1 MAVDV
6 GYDEPTIV
14 GTGLVWP
21 AGRSTQNHRLSI
33 QREVD
38 DARRLPREERAMVF
52 PVGTDD
58 EEFALELGFD
68 CERECERALA
78 RRLARTRPRTSM
90 QAESGSS

>member
-1 MAVDV
+1 
-6 GYDEPTIV
+6 
-14 GTGLVWP
+14 
-21 AGRSTQNHRLSI
+21 
-33 QREVD
+33 
-38 DARRLPREERAMVF
+38 MVF